1 MQTLLS
7 FDQGPPISA
16 PLRFFITAP
25 LFAICAGCLLL
36 WAGPDLFASRWTPA
50 ALALTHLITVG
61 FMMQVMLGA
70 MQQLLPVMAGAN
82 VHRPLLMATVVHAA
96 ITVGGV
102 LLVLAFLTAK
112 PLLFGCAVAVLGGG
126 VAVFIGAALHA
137 MHGVPTNSPIVR
149 GLRLGLLGL
158 GVTVCIGLLN
168 ALSMG
173 WSLGLPLEQLAN
185 VHLGWGF
192 VAWGTAMLGAVGFV
206 AVPMF
211 QQTPQYPGWFG
222 RGFAVV
228 AIATVALWTA
238 AELAG
243 LERGAAALAICVVL
257 VAASFAWMT
266 LKVQRQGKRPKL
278 DAVQRQGKRPKL
290 DAVQRLWR
298 VAMVSALL
306 ACALWLLTR
315 VSGSVAQW
323 QSWPLLF
330 GALLLFGSFMSAI
343 LGMLYKIVPFLVWL
357 HLQNLG
363 QGRLM
368 APNVKKVLQE
378 RHINGQMVA
387 HFVAVGLLLLA
398 VFWPRGFVYPAGLA
412 LIAANIWL
420 LRNLLAALAVYR
432 NHLVRIKA
440 LDSPPA

>member
-1 MQTLLS
+1 MEAILS
-7 FDQGPPISA
+7 FEQGPPISA

-25 LFAICAGCLLL
+25 LFAMCAGVLLL
-36 WAGPDLFASRWTPA
+36 WAGPELFASRWTPA

-70 MQQLLPVMAGAN
+70 MQQLLPVMTGAN
-82 VHRPLLMATVVHAA
+82 IRRPLLVATLVHTA
-96 ITVGGV
+96 ITLGGI

-112 PLLFGCAVAVLGGG
+112 PLLFGCAVASLGGG
-126 VAVFIGAALHA
+126 VAIFIGAAVQALQ
-137 MHGVPTNSPIVR
+137 GVPTTSPIVR
-149 GLRLGLLGL
+149 GMRLGLLGL
-158 GVTVCIGLLN
+158 CVTVSIGLLN
-168 ALSMG
+168 AVSMG

-192 VAWGTAMLGAVGFV
+192 VAWGGAMLGAVGFV

-228 AIATVALWTA
+228 AITTVALWTV

-243 LERGAAALAICVVL
+243 VVRGASVLAIGVVL

-266 LKVQRQGKRPKL
+266 LQVQRKS
-278 DAVQRQGKRPKL
+278 KRPKL

-315 VSGSVAQW
+315 VSGTVAQW

-330 GALLLFGSFMSAI
+330 GALLLFGGFMSVI

-363 QGRLM
+363 HGRLM
-368 APNVKKVLQE
+368 APNVKKVLDE
-378 RHINGQMVA
+378 RHINGQMHA

-398 VFWPRGFVYPAGLA
+398 VVWPRWFVYPAGLA
-412 LIAANIWL
+412 LIAANAWL
-420 LRNLLAALAVYR
+420 LRNLLAAVAVYR
-432 NHLVRIKA
+432 AHLAKIDA
-440 LDSPPA
+440 LAPPAA

>member
-1 MQTLLS
+1 MQAHLS

-25 LFAICAGCLLL
+25 LFAMCAGCLLL

-82 VHRPLLMATVVHAA
+82 IRRPLLVATVVHAA
-96 ITVGGV
+96 ITLGGV
-102 LLVLAFLTAK
+102 LLVLAFLTSR
-112 PLLFGCAVAVLGGG
+112 PLLFGCAVACLGGG
-126 VAVFIGAALHA
+126 VITFVGAAVQAL
-137 MHGVPTNSPIVR
+137 HGVPATSPIVR
-149 GLRLGLLGL
+149 GMRLGLLGL
-158 GVTVCIGLLN
+158 CVTVSFGLLN
-168 ALSMG
+168 AVSVG
-173 WSLGLPLEQLAN
+173 WSLGLPLEQLVN

-192 VAWGTAMLGAVGFV
+192 AAWGGAMLGAVGFV

-222 RGFAVV
+222 RVF
-228 AIATVALWTA
+228 
-238 AELAG
+238 
-243 LERGAAALAICVVL
+243 AALAIAMVTVWSVAELGGMERGATALAIGMVL

-266 LKVQRQGKRPKL
+266 LTVQRQSKRPT
-278 DAVQRQGKRPKL
+278 L

-298 VAMVSALL
+298 LAMVSALL

-315 VSGSVAQW
+315 MSGTVAQW

-330 GALLLFGSFMSAI
+330 GALLLFGGFMSVI
-343 LGMLYKIVPFLVWL
+343 VGMLYKIVPFLVWL

-363 QGRLM
+363 HGRLM
-368 APNVKKVLQE
+368 APNVKKVLDE
-378 RHINGQMVA
+378 RHINGQMRA
-387 HFVAVGLLLLA
+387 HFVAVALLLLA
-398 VFWPRGFVYPAGLA
+398 VLWPRGFVYPAGLA
-412 LIAANIWL
+412 LIAANAWL
-420 LRNLLAALAVYR
+420 LRNLLTAVAVYR
-432 NHLVRIKA
+432 THLAKIAA
-440 LDSPPA
+440 LDTPAG

>member
-1 MQTLLS
+1 MQAILS

-16 PLRFFITAP
+16 PIRFFLTAP

-82 VHRPLLMATVVHAA
+82 IRRPLLVATVVHAA
-96 ITVGGV
+96 ITVGGI
-102 LLVLAFLTAK
+102 LLVLAFLTSK
-112 PLLFGCAVAVLGGG
+112 PVLFGAAVALLGGG
-126 VAVFIGAALHA
+126 IGSFLLAAFFALRGVVAS
-137 MHGVPTNSPIVR
+137 SPVVR
-149 GLRLGLLGL
+149 GMRLGLVGL
-158 GVTVCIGLLN
+158 CVTVGIGLLN
-168 ALSMG
+168 AVSMG
-173 WSLGLPLEQLAN
+173 WSLGVPLEQLAN

-192 VAWGTAMLGAVGFV
+192 VAWGCAMLGAVGFV

-211 QQTPQYPGWFG
+211 QQTPPYPTWFG
-222 RGFAVV
+222 RGYAAA
-228 AIATVALWTA
+228 AIGIVALWTV

-243 LERGAAALAICVVL
+243 LKQSAAVLAVGVVM
-257 VAASFAWMT
+257 VAASFALIT
-266 LKVQRQGKRPKL
+266 LQLQRRGKQTKL
-278 DAVQRQGKRPKL
+278 NAVQL
-290 DAVQRLWR
+290 LWR

-315 VSGSVAQW
+315 VSDTVAEW

-330 GALLLFGSFMSAI
+330 GALLLFGGFMSVI

-357 HLQNLG
+357 HLQNHG
-363 QGRLM
+363 GGRLM
-368 APNVKKVLQE
+368 APNVKKVLNE
-378 RHINGQMVA
+378 RHIHGQMVA
-387 HFVAVGLLLLA
+387 HFVAVALVLLA
-398 VFWPRGFVYPAGLA
+398 VFWPHWFTYPAGLA
-412 LIAANIWL
+412 LVGANAWL

-432 NHLVRIKA
+432 AHMAKIAA
-440 LDSPPA
+440 LDTPES